1 MYSRI
6 LIAVDGSPTSEH
18 ALRHAIGLAKSL
30 SATLRVVHVVDM
42 GVLPLGP
49 ELAIDI
55 GAISKA
61 RRAAGEQVLNMARE
75 TCRVDG
81 IEAEMRLVETGTPAQ
96 RIAIA
101 IADEAAAWPA
111 DLVVAGTH
119 GRSGVQRML
128 LGSVAE
134 GIARVSPVPVLLI
147 PLHGN
152 PSSAS

>member
-6 LIAVDGSPTSEH
+6 LMAVDGSPTSDH
-18 ALRHAIGLAKSL
+18 ALKHAIGLAKGL
-30 SATLRVVHVVDM
+30 SAALRVVHVVDM

-55 GAISKA
+55 GAVMKT
-61 RRAAGEQVLNMARE
+61 RRAAGEQVIQMARE
-75 TCRVDG
+75 TCRAAG
-81 IEAEMRLVETGTPAQ
+81 MEAEMRLVETGTPAQ
-96 RIAIA
+96 RIATV

-119 GRSGVQRML
+119 GRTGVQRRL

-134 GIARVSPVPVLLI
+134 GIARVSPLPVLLV
-147 PLHGN
+147 PLH
-152 PSSAS
+152 

>member
-6 LIAVDGSPTSEH
+6 LVAVDGSPTAGQ
-18 ALRHAIGLAKSL
+18 ALRHAIGLAKGL
-30 SATLRVVHVVDM
+30 SAALRVVHVVDM

-55 GAISKA
+55 GAITKV

-75 TCRVDG
+75 TCRAAG

-96 RIAIA
+96 RIATV

-119 GRSGVQRML
+119 GRTGVQRML
-128 LGSVAE
+128 LGSVAD
-134 GIARVSPVPVLLI
+134 GIARILPVPVLLVS
-147 PLHGN
+147 LH
-152 PSSAS
+152 